1 MLQQLGLLPEG
12 LPVAGAE
19 QALKAA
25 DPKAVPSNSLIMRGS
40 APAARCA
47 ASPWHALARPELGYL
62 FE

>member
-40 APAARCA
+40 APAAR
-47 ASPWHALARPELGYL
+47 
-62 FE
+62 